1 MRRSWDAADEAAAL
15 SGECCPGGGAGD
27 CAERVE
33 GAGGVIV
40 LQRSG
45 EVKKKF
51 FCIADYLFPAES
63 LCNTSSMFSSVI
75 SQYNRCIFSRI
86 TLSDNCEKSKPVN
99 LSRTTLE

>member
-45 EVKKKF
+45 EVKKKVF
-51 FCIADYLFPAES
+51 LYS
-63 LCNTSSMFSSVI
+63 
-75 SQYNRCIFSRI
+75 
-86 TLSDNCEKSKPVN
+86 
-99 LSRTTLE
+99 